1 MKDKLEGT
9 KIAKIGKNCRVYHIN
24 LKSSIRHIGID
35 AMRPDDKKTKKDDVA
50 LSYKMVSREDGIINL
65 HSEQPVDSPYA
76 QQLQDRPSKINAI
89 DQPETTQHKK
99 YRSRYDIVATILKVA
114 SQKEA
119 NQTHI
124 MYGAFMSFYQLRKY
138 VAFLLNNG
146 LLIKKRQQQQPI
158 YNITEKGMH
167 FLRLYEQL
175 AEMFAED
182 K

>member
-1 MKDKLEGT
+1 MKDKLEGPI
-9 KIAKIGKNCRVYHIN
+9 IAKIGKNCRVYHIN
-24 LKSSIRHIGID
+24 LKSSIRHTGID

-50 LSYKMVSREDGIINL
+50 LSYKMVSREDGIINVY
-65 HSEQPVDSPYA
+65 SEQPVDSPYA
-76 QQLQDRPSKINAI
+76 QELQDKPSKINAN

-99 YRSRYDIVATILKVA
+99 YRSRYDIFATILEVA

-146 LLIKKRQQQQPI
+146 LLIKKQPQQQPI
-158 YNITEKGMH
+158 YNITEKGVH

>member
-1 MKDKLEGT
+1 MKDKVEGT

-24 LKSSIRHIGID
+24 LKSSIRQIGID

-76 QQLQDRPSKINAI
+76 QPSKINAK

-99 YRSRYDIVATILKVA
+99 YRSRYDIFATILKVA

-146 LLIKKRQQQQPI
+146 LLIKKQQQQQPI

>member
-1 MKDKLEGT
+1 M
-9 KIAKIGKNCRVYHIN
+9 YHIN

-50 LSYKMVSREDGIINL
+50 LSYKMVSKDDGTSNL
-65 HSEQPVDSPYA
+65 YSEQPVDSSYA
-76 QQLQDRPSKINAI
+76 QESQYRPSKINAN
-89 DQPETTQHKK
+89 DQPKTTQHKK
-99 YRSRYDIVATILKVA
+99 YRSRYDIFATILKVA

-138 VAFLLNNG
+138 VSFLLNNG
-146 LLIKKRQQQQPI
+146 LLIKKQQPQQQPI
-158 YNITEKGMH
+158 YNITEKGVH
-167 FLRLYEQL
+167 FLWLYEHL